1 MTYSASAS
9 YGYPMGSDQQKA
21 DSGRTPVAQRRASRG
36 LNQIFLG
43 VTKANMPGQL
53 LAGITL
59 LAIAIPE
66 QLATSQLAGVP
77 AFTAMIAFITA
88 TLVFVAFGSNPI
100 VSVGADSTIAPL
112 FAVALLR
119 LALPETTLYLELA
132 AATALVTGLI
142 LVVIGAL
149 KLGWFADFLSLPI
162 VVGFMCGIGVIIVVH
177 QLPHVF
183 GIVGG
188 GNSVIQRL
196 QAIVDNF
203 HQVSVWSIVLA
214 IGTLVVMLVGEEINP
229 RLPWALAAVLVG
241 TILCVSLSL
250 ANHGVQQL
258 GSVIVGLPTW
268 RLRWLSPHEWGVV
281 FTTALTLVIVI
292 MSQTAA
298 TARTSADDLGVAD
311 NVSRDFVGVGLAN
324 IAAGLVGAFPVNASP
339 ARTTVTRL
347 AGGRTKL
354 VGLVAAM
361 GALIL
366 SPFASIAHSI
376 PLAALAGVLLFV
388 AFRLIKIGQLR
399 AIWFISRVEFS
410 LALLTTLGVLLL
422 GVEIGLAVAVGLAI
436 LDQTW
441 RSAHP
446 KMIEL
451 GRHHGTTSWEN
462 ADEHDVERVD
472 HILAMLFTADIY
484 FANAGVFRRDLHDL
498 LSKRPDTRHLII
510 DAAAIAN
517 IDFTGLAMLGQ
528 VVTDLAK
535 DSVSVS
541 LARATDD
548 VRRQV
553 AAAPDKTLADI
564 KVFDSV
570 DAAANAAIT

>member
-1 MTYSASAS
+1 
-9 YGYPMGSDQQKA
+9 MGSDQQQA
-21 DSGRTPVAQRRASRG
+21 DPGRTPISQRRAARG

-43 VTKANMPGQL
+43 VTKENMPGQL

-119 LALPETTLYLELA
+119 LALPGTTQYLELA

-149 KLGWFADFLSLPI
+149 RLGWFADFLSLPI

-183 GIVGG
+183 GIAGG

-196 QAIVDNF
+196 EAIVDNF

-214 IGTLVVMLVGEEINP
+214 IGTLIVMLVGEKINP

-250 ANHGVQQL
+250 ANHGVQEL
-258 GSVIVGLPTW
+258 GAVIVGLPTW
-268 RLRWLSPHEWGVV
+268 RLRWLSLHEWGVV

-298 TARTSADDLGVAD
+298 TARSSADELGVAD

-324 IAAGLVGAFPVNASP
+324 VAAGLVGAFPVNASP

-347 AGGRTKL
+347 AGGRTKM
-354 VGLVAAM
+354 VGLVAAI

-366 SPFASIAHSI
+366 APFASIAHSI

-388 AFRLIKIGQLR
+388 AFRLIKIAQLR

-410 LALLTTLGVLLL
+410 LALLTTIGVLLL

-484 FANAGVFRRDLHDL
+484 FANAGVFRRDLHEL
-498 LSKRPDTRHLII
+498 VAKYPDTRHLII

-517 IDFTGLAMLGQ
+517 IDFTGLTMLSQ
-528 VVTDLAK
+528 VVADLTK

-541 LARATDD
+541 IARATDD
-548 VRRQV
+548 VRRQL
-553 AAAPDKTLADI
+553 AAAPDETLAHLE
-564 KVFDSV
+564 VFDSV
-570 DAAANAAIT
+570 DAAANSALK

>member
-1 MTYSASAS
+1 
-9 YGYPMGSDQQKA
+9 MGSDQQQA
-21 DSGRTPVAQRRASRG
+21 DPGRTPISQRRAARG

-43 VTKANMPGQL
+43 VTKENMPGQL

-119 LALPETTLYLELA
+119 LALPGTTQYLELA

-149 KLGWFADFLSLPI
+149 RLGWFADFLSLPI

-183 GIVGG
+183 GIAGG

-196 QAIVDNF
+196 EAIVDNF

-214 IGTLVVMLVGEEINP
+214 IGTLIVMLVGEKINP

-250 ANHGVQQL
+250 ANHGVQEL
-258 GSVIVGLPTW
+258 GAVIVGLPTW
-268 RLRWLSPHEWGVV
+268 RLRWLSLHEWGVV

-298 TARTSADDLGVAD
+298 TARSSADELGVAD

-324 IAAGLVGAFPVNASP
+324 VAAGLVGAFPVNASP

-347 AGGRTKL
+347 AGGRTKM
-354 VGLVAAM
+354 VGLVAAI

-366 SPFASIAHSI
+366 APFASIAHSI

-388 AFRLIKIGQLR
+388 AFRLIKIAQLR

-410 LALLTTLGVLLL
+410 LALLTTIGVLLL
-422 GVEIGLAVAVGLAI
+422 GVEIGLAVGLAI

-484 FANAGVFRRDLHDL
+484 FANAGVFRRDLHEL
-498 LSKRPDTRHLII
+498 VAKYPDTRHLII

-517 IDFTGLAMLGQ
+517 IDFTGLTMLSQ
-528 VVTDLAK
+528 VVADLTK

-541 LARATDD
+541 IARATDD
-548 VRRQV
+548 VRRQL
-553 AAAPDKTLADI
+553 AAAPDETLAHLE
-564 KVFDSV
+564 VFDSV
-570 DAAANAAIT
+570 DAAANSALK